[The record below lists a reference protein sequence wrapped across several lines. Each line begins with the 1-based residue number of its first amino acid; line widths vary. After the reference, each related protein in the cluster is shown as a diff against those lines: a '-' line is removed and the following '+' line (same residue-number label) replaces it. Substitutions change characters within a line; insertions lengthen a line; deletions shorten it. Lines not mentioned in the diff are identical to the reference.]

1 MTDEPLVLAVDDLP
15 ANVRLLDAV
24 LSPRGYRVLGA
35 GSGPEALALA
45 AERRPDLVLLDIVM
59 PEMDGYEVCRRLRQ
73 DPATAFLPVVMI
85 TASGDQE
92 RILAI
97 EAGADDFV
105 TKPFDQAELL
115 ARVRS
120 LLRIKRYHETIEGQ
134 AAELAEWNR
143 TLSQRVQEQV
153 EQLER
158 LGRLRRFLS
167 PQLADLVVSSGDES
181 FLESH
186 RRDITVV
193 FCDLRAFTA
202 FAETAEPEEVMGVL
216 DDYYQALGDLVT
228 RFEGTLERFTGDGMM
243 VFFNDPLP
251 CEDAPLRAVR
261 MAVAMR
267 NRIQGLAQG
276 WARHGYDLALGVGD
290 RLRGPLGLHRH
301 RQLHQP
307 GRPAVLR
314 GPPLADPAQ
323 PAGPRRRGGVRDQ
336 RAGGGADPARLLAPG
351 DHLQRGR
358 AGRGP
363 DQLMTATGPP
373 TLAELDPG
381 ERDRR
386 FARLQTRM
394 PEVWRAMRLNQEGE
408 SVVVVPS
415 VTVDRVSQGSGS
427 LTQAYEER
435 FLFLLLLLRQPRLRM
450 VYVTSTPI
458 APSIVEYYLALLP
471 GIIPSHAR
479 ARLSLIAV
487 EDGSPRPLTAKLL
500 ERPRVIERIRSLIP
514 DRRRSHLVPYNT
526 TPLERD
532 LALALGIPMY
542 GADPRLFHLGTK
554 TGCRRLFAEEGVRHP
569 AGFEDL
575 HSLEEVV
582 DALARLRA
590 ASPRADRA
598 LVKLN
603 EGVSG
608 GGNALVD
615 LGGLPPPGSAGEPAA
630 LAERARAMRFE
641 LPTMPFD
648 GYVAKLAERGG
659 IVEELITGV
668 ELRSPSVQLRVTP
681 LGEVEL
687 LSTHDQLLGGPSGQS
702 YLGCRFPA
710 DFAYARAISADAATI
725 GRRLAREGVLG
736 RFAIDFV
743 VVRDTTGSW
752 TPYAIELNLRKG
764 GTTHP
769 FLTLQFL
776 TDGRYDPATALFV
789 TPDGREKHL
798 VATDHLEDPQLR
810 GLRHDD
816 LFDIVARH
824 GLHFDQARQA
834 GVVFHMISC
843 MSEHGRVGLTAV
855 GDSPAQA
862 DATYRRAERIL
873 LEEARSAL
881 ADPALLE
888 VPDQGEVTR
897 LASP

>member
-1 MTDEPLVLAVDDLP
+1 M
-15 ANVRLLDAV
+15 
-24 LSPRGYRVLGA
+24 
-35 GSGPEALALA
+35 
-45 AERRPDLVLLDIVM
+45 
-59 PEMDGYEVCRRLRQ
+59 
-73 DPATAFLPVVMI
+73 
-85 TASGDQE
+85 
-92 RILAI
+92 
-97 EAGADDFV
+97 
-105 TKPFDQAELL
+105 
-115 ARVRS
+115 
-120 LLRIKRYHETIEGQ
+120 
-134 AAELAEWNR
+134 
-143 TLSQRVQEQV
+143 
-153 EQLER
+153 
-158 LGRLRRFLS
+158 
-167 PQLADLVVSSGDES
+167 
-181 FLESH
+181 
-186 RRDITVV
+186 
-193 FCDLRAFTA
+193 
-202 FAETAEPEEVMGVL
+202 
-216 DDYYQALGDLVT
+216 
-228 RFEGTLERFTGDGMM
+228 
-243 VFFNDPLP
+243 
-251 CEDAPLRAVR
+251 
-261 MAVAMR
+261 
-267 NRIQGLAQG
+267 
-276 WARHGYDLALGVGD
+276 
-290 RLRGPLGLHRH
+290 
-301 RQLHQP
+301 
-307 GRPAVLR
+307 
-314 GPPLADPAQ
+314 
-323 PAGPRRRGGVRDQ
+323 
-336 RAGGGADPARLLAPG
+336 
-351 DHLQRGR
+351 
-358 AGRGP
+358 
-363 DQLMTATGPP
+363 
-373 TLAELDPG
+373 
-381 ERDRR
+381 
-386 FARLQTRM
+386 
-394 PEVWRAMRLNQEGE
+394 
-408 SVVVVPS
+408 
-415 VTVDRVSQGSGS
+415 
-427 LTQAYEER
+427 QAYEER
-435 FLFLLLLLRQPRLRM
+435 FLFLLLLLREPRLRM

-500 ERPRVIERIRSLIP
+500 EQPRVIERIRSLIP

-764 GTTHP
+764 RHHP
-769 FLTLQFL
+769 PLPDAAVPHRRPLRPG
-776 TDGRYDPATALFV
+776 DRPVRHARRAREAPGRHRPPRGPAVARPTPRRPVRHRGPPRPPLRPGSPGRRRLPHDQLHERARPGRPDRRRGQPRPGRRHLPPSRTDPA
-789 TPDGREKHL
+789 GGG
-798 VATDHLEDPQLR
+798 Q
-810 GLRHDD
+810 
-816 LFDIVARH
+816 
-824 GLHFDQARQA
+824 
-834 GVVFHMISC
+834 
-843 MSEHGRVGLTAV
+843 VGPCRP
-855 GDSPAQA
+855 GPA
-862 DATYRRAERIL
+862 
-873 LEEARSAL
+873 
-881 ADPALLE
+881 
-888 VPDQGEVTR
+888 
-897 LASP
+897 